1 VCFVHKK
8 VEYAQTLDRP
18 QERSSNI
25 PAVKAS
31 VETELP
37 LAEHAYLELRKAIL
51 RCEYQ
56 PGERLRVE
64 ELSRRFGVSSSPIRE
79 SLNRLSQQGL
89 VRTVEN
95 RGFRVAPLTSDGVAD
110 VVRVRLL
117 VEAEALRDSM
127 AHGDDAW
134 ETSVVA
140 AAHALALI
148 ERRLGEEPRAL
159 DDEWS
164 ARHRAFHMSL
174 YSACTSVLLL
184 DMVSLL
190 FDRAEHYRRWS
201 ARHRQAPRSKNDE
214 HQKLR
219 TAVLARDTG
228 KALELIGRHTSR
240 TGVLVRAALD
250 GAPPEWVQ

>member
-1 VCFVHKK
+1 
-8 VEYAQTLDRP
+8 
-18 QERSSNI
+18 
-25 PAVKAS
+25 VKAATAES
-31 VETELP
+31 ELP
-37 LAEHAYLELRKAIL
+37 LAEHAYQELRKAIL
-51 RCEYQ
+51 RCEYE

-64 ELSRRFGVSSSPIRE
+64 ELSRRVGASSSPIRE
-79 SLNRLSQQGL
+79 ALNRLSQQGL

-117 VEAEALRDSM
+117 IEAEALRDSI

-134 ETSVVA
+134 ETAVVG
-140 AAHALALI
+140 AAHALSLV
-148 ERRLGEEPRAL
+148 ERRLGDEPRAL

-174 YSACTSVLLL
+174 FSGCRSLLLL

-219 TAVLARDTG
+219 SAVLARDTD
-228 KALELIGRHTSR
+228 KALELIRRHTSR
-240 TGVLVRAALD
+240 TGVLVAAALD
-250 GAPPEWVQ
+250 GGPPEWVQ

>member
-1 VCFVHKK
+1 
-8 VEYAQTLDRP
+8 
-18 QERSSNI
+18 
-25 PAVKAS
+25 VKAATAES
-31 VETELP
+31 ELP
-37 LAEHAYLELRKAIL
+37 LAEHAYQELRKAIL
-51 RCEYQ
+51 RCEYE

-64 ELSRRFGVSSSPIRE
+64 ELSRRVGASSSPIRE
-79 SLNRLSQQGL
+79 ALNRLSQQGL

-117 VEAEALRDSM
+117 IEAEALRDSI

-134 ETSVVA
+134 ETAVVG
-140 AAHALALI
+140 AAHALSLV
-148 ERRLGEEPRAL
+148 ERRLGDEPRAL

-174 YSACTSVLLL
+174 FSGCRSLLLL

-219 TAVLARDTG
+219 SAVLARDTD
-228 KALELIGRHTSR
+228 RH
-240 TGVLVRAALD
+240 
-250 GAPPEWVQ
+250 WN